1 MFKEEILLA
10 LHSVHVLNSLL
21 HLMSP
26 VEFNISG
33 YFSGVG
39 CPSVCC
45 EYDWLVKKTGFS
57 LLQGRTEVGGEKLN

>member
-33 YFSGVG
+33 YFSGVVALLY
-39 CPSVCC
+39 SVSMI
-45 EYDWLVKKTGFS
+45 G
-57 LLQGRTEVGGEKLN
+57 